1 MYLSDADYGR
11 IVSFISMKR
20 NFNFLNVKNELFHI
34 SHRNWNIFFKR
45 FADNLKY
52 IGFSNLAIAMD
63 LKPSLQEIYVP

>member
-11 IVSFISMKR
+11 IVAFISMKR
-20 NFNFLNVKNELFHI
+20 NFNFLKNELFHI

-45 FADNLKY
+45 FTDNLKY

-63 LKPSLQEIYVP
+63 LKPYLQEIYVA